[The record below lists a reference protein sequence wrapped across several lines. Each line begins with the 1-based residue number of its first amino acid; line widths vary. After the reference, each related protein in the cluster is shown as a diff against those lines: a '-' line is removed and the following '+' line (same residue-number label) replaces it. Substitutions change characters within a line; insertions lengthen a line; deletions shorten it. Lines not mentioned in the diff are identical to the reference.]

1 MQEPSNRIGEGV
13 GQVSYR
19 CHFPIGLNGCRG
31 RFLAGRFGLGSV
43 RVVALRA
50 TPFAWLVNLPGLVRG
65 WRANQDVPTGRTGRL
80 KSRGCI
86 ARRLWAFSAEAVSSV
101 TTTSPRLGTHSCRQ

>member
-13 GQVSYR
+13 GQVSDR

-50 TPFAWLVNLPGLVRG
+50 TPLAWLVNIAKASA
-65 WRANQDVPTGRTGRL
+65 WRASD
-80 KSRGCI
+80 I
-86 ARRLWAFSAEAVSSV
+86 I
-101 TTTSPRLGTHSCRQ
+101 